1 MLRLILPP
9 CTKPCFSSG
18 FTKIGGDT
26 STGTSIPV
34 LGLEA
39 GHHRSSF
46 CISPLI
52 FFFLSQLLIFHFQE
66 ESTTAMRVV
75 WLLLFDF
82 LTFISILCTTL
93 VIARERST
101 SENLDRGC
109 SGLLPLLTVVPQH
122 WEAAGSLGIARVKG
136 APRSARCTPCTARDT
151 KLQSSNLWLN
161 QSLSLS
167 KAHSS
172 VLQFIP
178 DCPFFFP
185 LYFYSAW
192 LCMQD

>member
-1 MLRLILPP
+1 
-9 CTKPCFSSG
+9 
-18 FTKIGGDT
+18 
-26 STGTSIPV
+26 
-34 LGLEA
+34 
-39 GHHRSSF
+39 
-46 CISPLI
+46 
-52 FFFLSQLLIFHFQE
+52 
-66 ESTTAMRVV
+66 MRVV

-82 LTFISILCTTL
+82 LTFISVLCTTF

-109 SGLLPLLTVVPQH
+109 SGLLSLLTAFPQQ

-185 LYFYSAW
+185 SVFLQCMALYARLTSGKSKINIWKELFEGDVVLFLNLNSSPVPANRNVYREFRC
-192 LCMQD
+192 LFCRLKTLKLFFF

>member
-1 MLRLILPP
+1 MLFKRFYQNWWWHLHGNKHPRAGAGGWTPQKQFLY
-9 CTKPCFSSG
+9 
-18 FTKIGGDT
+18 FTFN
-26 STGTSIPV
+26 
-34 LGLEA
+34 
-39 GHHRSSF
+39 H
-46 CISPLI
+46 
-52 FFFLSQLLIFHFQE
+52 FFKSQLLIFHFQE
-66 ESTTAMRVV
+66 ESTTAMRVD

-82 LTFISILCTTL
+82 LTFISVLCTTF

-109 SGLLPLLTVVPQH
+109 SGLLSLLTAVPQQ

-161 QSLSLS
+161 QSISLR

-178 DCPFFFP
+178 DCPFFS
-185 LYFYSAW
+185 LCISTVHG